1 MLPRPVCQIHRAR
14 MDELTSID
22 MVLRNGVVH
31 ATAGDGS
38 RQPDAVAVSAG
49 RIVAVGRFADI
60 APLIDPGTT
69 VIDCGQRAVVP
80 GIVDAHCHLFAQASR
95 AMQVDCR
102 PTTTPNVDAVI
113 AALRT
118 AIPSTG
124 YGWIRGYG
132 CDDSPLGLGR
142 HLTRHDLDA
151 VSAELLVR
159 VEHRSG
165 HACVLNSAGLDALGI
180 ARGTPDPPGGA
191 IVRADDGQPT
201 GLLLDM
207 ADWLSS
213 TGDPGGVRR
222 DDAALGTALWQLSQ
236 HLLHYGI
243 TAATDAGAQNGIAR
257 WQAFSDAVADGR
269 LPLRVTMM
277 VGHPQIDEMHSSG
290 LRYGDTIRGGM
301 LSVGHVKIMLTA
313 SGGALYP
320 DPKELSKLVRSA
332 HAMDYPVAIHAVER
346 DAVVAAAIAL
356 IDTKP
361 SALPG
366 SDRIEHC
373 AECPPDVAELV
384 AQSGATVMPNTG
396 FLHYDGERYR
406 RTVSEGLLPDLYP
419 AGALLARGVPLLLGS
434 DAPVIEPN
442 PWASIA
448 GAVFRRS
455 AEGFPLGGQ
464 PVPSVQDAL
473 RLHTGNGWIAVGK
486 PADLVVVAPD
496 PMSTPPGELPLV
508 RSALTV
514 VNGRVVWRQGV

>member
-1 MLPRPVCQIHRAR
+1 M
-14 MDELTSID
+14 TSID
-22 MVLRNGVVH
+22 MALRNGVVY
-31 ATAGDGS
+31 ATAGAGS

-49 RIVAVGRFADI
+49 RIAAVGRFADI
-60 APLIDPGTT
+60 APLIDSATT
-69 VIDCGQRAVVP
+69 VIDCGQRAVIP

-102 PTTTPNVDAVI
+102 PATTPNVDAVI
-113 AALRT
+113 AALRA

-124 YGWIRGYG
+124 WGWIRGYG
-132 CDDSPLGLGR
+132 YDDSPRGLGR
-142 HLTRHDLDA
+142 HLTRRDLDA

-180 ARGTPDPPGGA
+180 DQRTPDPLGGT

-207 ADWLSS
+207 GDWLSAP
-213 TGDPGGVRR
+213 GDPGGVRR
-222 DDAALGTALWQLSQ
+222 DDAELGTALWQLSQ
-236 HLLHYGI
+236 RLLHYGI
-243 TAATDAGAQNGIAR
+243 TGVTDAGAQNGIAR

-277 VGHPQIDEMHSSG
+277 VGHSKIDEMYSAG
-290 LRYGDTIRGGM
+290 LRYGATIRGGM

-313 SGGALYP
+313 SGGALHP
-320 DPKELSKLVRSA
+320 DPNELLTLVRSA
-332 HAMDYPVAIHAVER
+332 HAMGYPVAIHAVER
-346 DAVVAAAIAL
+346 DSVVAAAMAL
-356 IDTKP
+356 IDAKP
-361 SALPG
+361 SAVPG

-384 AQSGATVMPNTG
+384 AQSGSTVVLNTG

-406 RTVSEGLLPDLYP
+406 RTVPENLLAHLYP
-419 AGALLARGVPLLLGS
+419 AGAMLARGVPLLLGS

-448 GAVFRRS
+448 GAVSRRS

-473 RLHTGNGWIAVGK
+473 RLHTGNGGITVGR
-486 PADLVVVAPD
+486 PADLAVVAPD
-496 PMSTPPGELPLV
+496 PTSTPPGELPLV
-508 RSALTV
+508 RSVLTV
-514 VNGRVVWRQGV
+514 VNGQVVWRQGV

>member
-1 MLPRPVCQIHRAR
+1 M
-14 MDELTSID
+14 TSID
-22 MVLRNGVVH
+22 MALRNGVVY
-31 ATAGDGS
+31 ATAGGGS
-38 RQPDAVAVSAG
+38 RPHDAVAVSAG
-49 RIVAVGRFADI
+49 RIAAVGRFADI
-60 APLIDPGTT
+60 APLIEPGTT
-69 VIDCGQRAVVP
+69 VIDCGQRAVIP

-95 AMQVDCR
+95 AVQVDCR
-102 PTTTPNVDAVI
+102 PATTPNVDAVI
-113 AALRT
+113 AALRA

-124 YGWIRGYG
+124 WGWIRGYG
-132 CDDSPLGLGR
+132 YDDSPGGLGR
-142 HLTRHDLDA
+142 HLTRRDLDA

-180 ARGTPDPPGGA
+180 DRRTPDPPGGT

-207 ADWLSS
+207 ADWLLAP
-213 TGDPGGVRR
+213 GDPGGVRR

-236 HLLHYGI
+236 RLLHYGI
-243 TAATDAGAQNGIAR
+243 TGVTDAGAQNGIAR

-277 VGHPQIDEMHSSG
+277 VGHARIDEVHSSG
-290 LRYGDTIRGGM
+290 LRYGDAIHGGM
-301 LSVGHVKIMLTA
+301 LAVGHAKIMLTA
-313 SGGALYP
+313 SGGALHP
-320 DPKELSKLVRSA
+320 DPNELSKMVRSA
-332 HAMDYPVAIHAVER
+332 HAMGYPVAIHAVER
-346 DAVVAAAIAL
+346 DAVVAAAMAL
-356 IDTKP
+356 IDAKP
-361 SALPG
+361 SAVPG

-384 AQSGATVMPNTG
+384 AQSGATVALNTG

-406 RTVSEGLLPDLYP
+406 CTVPEDLLPDLYP

-448 GAVFRRS
+448 GAVSRRS

-496 PMSTPPGELPLV
+496 PTSTPPGELPLV
-508 RSALTV
+508 RSVLTV
-514 VNGRVVWRQGV
+514 VNGQVVWRQGV

>member
-1 MLPRPVCQIHRAR
+1 MALC
-14 MDELTSID
+14 
-22 MVLRNGVVH
+22 NGVVH

-38 RQPDAVAVSAG
+38 RQPDTVAVSAG
-49 RIVAVGRFADI
+49 RIAAVGRFADVE
-60 APLIDPGTT
+60 PFIDSGAT
-69 VIDCGQRAVVP
+69 VIDCGQCAVIP

-113 AALRT
+113 AALRA
-118 AIPSTG
+118 AILSTKYG
-124 YGWIRGYG
+124 STRYGWLRGYG
-132 CDDSPLGLGR
+132 YDDSPLGLGQR
-142 HLTRHDLDA
+142 LTRHDLDA
-151 VSAELLVR
+151 VSAELPVR

-180 ARGTPDPPGGA
+180 ARSTPDPPGGT
-191 IVRADDGQPT
+191 IVRANDGQPT

-207 ADWLSS
+207 ADWLSAH
-213 TGDPGGVRR
+213 GDPAGVRR
-222 DDAALGTALWQLSQ
+222 DDAALGSALRQLSQ

-243 TAATDAGAQNGIAR
+243 TAVTDAGAQNGIAR

-277 VGHPQIDEMHSSG
+277 VGHRKIDEMHSSG
-290 LRYGDTIRGGM
+290 LRYGDTIHGGM

-320 DPKELSKLVRSA
+320 DPNELSNLVRSA
-332 HAMDYPVAIHAVER
+332 HAMGYPVAIHAVER

-356 IDTKP
+356 IDAKP
-361 SALPG
+361 SAYPG
-366 SDRIEHC
+366 SDRIEHG
-373 AECPPDVAELV
+373 AECPLDVAELV
-384 AQSGATVMPNTG
+384 AQSGATVVPNTG

-406 RTVSEGLLPDLYP
+406 RTLPQGLLADLYP
-419 AGALLARGVPLLLGS
+419 AGELLARGVPLLLGS

-448 GAVFRRS
+448 GAVSRRS

-473 RLHTGNGWIAVGK
+473 RLHTGNGRIAVGK
-486 PADLVVVAPD
+486 PADLAVVAPD

-508 RSALTV
+508 RSAFTV
-514 VNGRVVWRQGV
+514 VNGQVVWRQGI